1 MAQKTARVTAR
12 VPEDLLRHL
21 EHIMD
26 IENIDSLSEGLRIC
40 IEEYIT
46 LKTSLESSEKIAI
59 DIGRAILEDIDFLVH
74 LGRVSSR
81 EEAFRYAIKTWT
93 EEHFEKYVTKAAK
106 LEKAAQE
113 TQARTL
119 ERRGQKQLT
128 SYYQK
133 P

>member
-12 VPEDLLRHL
+12 LPEELLRHL

-26 IENIDSLSEGLRIC
+26 KKGIGSISEGLRIC
-40 IEEYIT
+40 IEEYIR
-46 LKTSLESSEKIAI
+46 LKTSPESSEKIAI
-59 DIGRAILEDIDFLVH
+59 DIGKAILEDIDLLV
-74 LGRVSSR
+74 LMGRVSSR

-93 EEHFEKYVTKAAK
+93 EDHYEKYVTGAAQ

-113 TQARTL
+113 TQERTL
-119 ERRGQKQLT
+119 ERRGQKLL
-128 SYYQK
+128 SSFYQK

>member
-26 IENIDSLSEGLRIC
+26 IEGIHSLSEGLRIC
-40 IEEYIT
+40 IEEFIN
-46 LKTSLESSEKIAI
+46 LKTTLESSDKIAI
-59 DIGRAILEDIDFLVH
+59 DIGKAVLEDIDFLVQ

-93 EEHFEKYVTKAAK
+93 EEHFEKYVTKGAK
-106 LEKAAQE
+106 LEKAARD
-113 TQARTL
+113 TMDRIL
-119 ERRGQKQLT
+119 ERRGQKLLT

>member
-12 VPEDLLRHL
+12 VPEELLRHL

-26 IENIDSLSEGLRIC
+26 REDIDSLSKGLRIC
-40 IEEYIT
+40 IEEYIR
-46 LKTSLESSEKIAI
+46 LKTSPESSDKVSI
-59 DIGRAILEDIDFLVH
+59 DIGRAILEDIDLLVS

-81 EEAFRYAIKTWT
+81 EEAIRHAIKTWT
-93 EEHFEKYVTKAAK
+93 EDHYAKYVTESAK
-106 LEKAAQE
+106 REKAARDTQE
-113 TQARTL
+113 RTL
-119 ERRGQKQLT
+119 ERRGQILLS

>member
-40 IEEYIT
+40 IEEFIN
-46 LKTSLESSEKIAI
+46 LKTTHESSDKIMV
-59 DIGRAILEDIDFLVH
+59 DIGKAILEDIDLLVH

-81 EEAFRYAIKTWT
+81 EEAFKFAIKTWT

-106 LEKAAQE
+106 LEKAASE
-113 TQARTL
+113 TQSRIL
-119 ERRGQKQLT
+119 ERRGQKLLS

>member
-1 MAQKTARVTAR
+1 MTQKTARVTAR

-26 IENIDSLSEGLRIC
+26 IQGIDSLSEGLRVC
-40 IEEYIT
+40 IEDFIRLRT
-46 LKTSLESSEKIAI
+46 TPESSDKIMI
-59 DIGRAILEDIDFLVH
+59 DIGKAILEDIDFLVQ

-93 EEHFEKYVTKAAK
+93 EEHFEKYVTKGAK
-106 LEKAAQE
+106 LEKAARD
-113 TQARTL
+113 TMDRIL
-119 ERRGQKQLT
+119 ERRGQKLLT